1 MRRLTTICS
10 TALCLTLAACG
21 GSGSEPAKP
30 AGSQAAQSEASGPGE
45 TTAPT
50 LATQTGTPTAAAT
63 GERKKV
69 DCGSAPGFVALPA
82 DAVIDGCFLSQARP
96 GFGNGALI
104 FSTKLGA
111 DAVIAF
117 YRGKAHAAGMADSP
131 AAGAAGTYRA
141 QNGKRRTIKVITRP
155 GDDGGA
161 SVTLNWSEDDKEED

>member
-1 MRRLTTICS
+1 MRLLATMCS
-10 TALCLTLAACG
+10 TALSLTLAACG
-21 GSGSEPAKP
+21 GSDSEPAKP
-30 AGSQAAQSEASGPGE
+30 AGSQAAPSEASGPVA

-50 LATQTGTPTAAAT
+50 LAVQSGTPTAASSGAR
-63 GERKKV
+63 EKV
-69 DCGSAPGFVALPA
+69 DCGTAPGFVALPA

-131 AAGAAGTYRA
+131 VAGAAGTYSA
-141 QNGKRRTIKVITRP
+141 QIGKKRTIKVITRP

-161 SVTLNWSEDDKEED
+161 DVTLNWSEDDKED